1 MKKRLFI
8 FAAALMVLSI
18 LVVPAAAGTIRTPY
32 EGYEYFVES
41 LSSGWEW
48 ISEDGVYHIRGAQ
61 EAYEDVVSDPRLS
74 GDLVVTINANF
85 QLAVP
90 PVYVYGPMWG
100 TTRLDNE
107 DGYWEGSWVGKRTEQ
122 GFSYIRVV
130 MKGHGA
136 YEGLQA
142 RADYAR
148 ESPVFTDPFAVHG
161 VVMEPGGD

>member
-1 MKKRLFI
+1 MKKRLVI
-8 FAAALMVLSI
+8 LVAGLIVLSI
-18 LVVPAAAGTIRTPY
+18 LAAPVAARTTRTEY
-32 EGYEYFVES
+32 EGFEYFVDS
-41 LSSGWEW
+41 LSPGLEWVSG
-48 ISEDGVYHIRGAQ
+48 DRVYHARGAQ

-85 QLAVP
+85 QLAAP

-130 MKGHGA
+130 MQGHGA

-148 ESPVFTDPFAVHG
+148 ESPVFTDPFTVHG
-161 VVMEPGGD
+161 VLMDPGG

>member
-1 MKKRLFI
+1 MKKQLI
-8 FAAALMVLSI
+8 ILVAGLIVLSI
-18 LVVPAAAGTIRTPY
+18 LAAPVAAGTIRTEY
-32 EGYEYFVES
+32 EGFEYFVDT
-41 LSSGWEW
+41 LSPGLEW
-48 ISEDGVYHIRGAQ
+48 VSDDGVYHARGAA

-74 GDLVVTINANF
+74 GDIVVTINCNF
-85 QLAVP
+85 QLADE
-90 PVYVYGPMWG
+90 PVFVYGPMWG
-100 TTRLDNE
+100 TSRIDNE

-148 ESPVFTDPFAVHG
+148 ESPVFTDPFTVHG
-161 VVMEPGGD
+161 VLMDPGGE